1 MNNLHILN
9 LAKYEAPVISESKR
23 NEWVTYGDN
32 NEYFDFL
39 IERYKNSTTNNAI
52 INNISRLIYGRGL
65 FALDANKKPNEYAQ
79 MMALFNQDCLRKLCF
94 ELKAL
99 GQCAIQVH
107 YDKNHK
113 KILKAYHI
121 PVQLLAPEKCNK
133 DGEIEAYY
141 YSDNWEDIKKFPPKR
156 IDAFGY
162 SNNEVEILY
171 IKPYS
176 LGMKYF
182 SYVDYQGAI
191 SYALLEEEVANYLIN
206 EVQNSFSGTKIVNFN
221 NGVPTPEQQDTI
233 TSQVLGKLTGSQGRK
248 VIVSFNDNVETRT
261 SVEDIPLNDAPDH
274 YTYLSEECLRKIML
288 GHNVTS
294 PLLFGIASSNGFS
307 SNADELRNSTVL
319 FENMVI
325 KPYQELLIDG
335 LDKILAFNDVSLKL
349 YFQTLNPLD
358 ADGNLTTD
366 NNKRRLL
373 ESINNLSPLVANKV
387 IETLTPNE
395 IRSIV
400 GLPPEQG
407 GSDLETGLNLSKDS
421 VVAQSLIDLGE
432 DPNENWL
439 LIDESAVDYDNDDKE
454 NEMLSKELKPS
465 LFSKIVNLVST
476 GDNRPNI
483 RSSQDEVIDG
493 VKFIT
498 RYVYAGETTE
508 KSREFCKRMIA
519 ANKIY
524 RKEDIIS
531 MGSQAVNKGWGPNGA
546 DNYSIWLYKGGGSCH
561 HRWNKRVYATFSGKA
576 IDVNSKELKQVA
588 VRKAE
593 KLGYVVKND
602 PKVSTL
608 PKDMPN
614 QGFLP
619 TNKRFQ

>member
-79 MMALFNQDCLRKLCF
+79 MMSLFNQDCLRKLCF

-307 SNADELRNSTVL
+307 SNADELKNSFIL
-319 FENMVI
+319 FDNMVI
-325 KPYQELLIDG
+325 KPFQDLLIAN
-335 LDKILAFNDVSLKL
+335 LDRILAFNGISLKL
-349 YFQTLNPLD
+349 AFRTLQPLEF
-358 ADGNLTTD
+358 T
-366 NNKRRLL
+366 
-373 ESINNLSPLVANKV
+373 
-387 IETLTPNE
+387 
-395 IRSIV
+395 
-400 GLPPEQG
+400 
-407 GSDLETGLNLSKDS
+407 DLENVQTEEQKAEETGVELSKDS
-421 VVAQSLIDLGE
+421 VIAQSLIDLGE

-498 RYVYAGETTE
+498 RYVYAGETTD

>member
-9 LAKYEAPVISESKR
+9 LAKYEPPQVVESKR
-23 NEWVTYGDN
+23 EDWVTYGDKN
-32 NEYFDFL
+32 SYFTFL
-39 IERYKNSTTNNAI
+39 VDRYKNSTTNNAI

-79 MMALFNQDCLRKLCF
+79 MMALFNQDCLRKLAF

-141 YSDNWEDIKKFPPKR
+141 YSDNWDDVKKYAPQR
-156 IDAFGY
+156 ISAFGY

-182 SYVDYQGAI
+182 SYVDYQGAL
-191 SYALLEEEVANYLIN
+191 SYAMLEEEVANYLIN

-221 NGVPTPEQQDTI
+221 NGVPTPEQQDQI
-233 TSQVLGKLTGSQGRK
+233 TSQVLGKLTGSNGRK

-307 SNADELRNSTVL
+307 SNADELKNSTIL
-319 FENMVI
+319 FDNMVI
-325 KPYQELLIDG
+325 KPFQDLLISG
-335 LDKILAFNDVSLKL
+335 LDRILAFNGISLKL
-349 YFQTLNPLD
+349 AFRTLQPLEF
-358 ADGNLTTD
+358 T
-366 NNKRRLL
+366 
-373 ESINNLSPLVANKV
+373 
-387 IETLTPNE
+387 
-395 IRSIV
+395 
-400 GLPPEQG
+400 
-407 GSDLETGLNLSKDS
+407 DLENTQNEEQVAEETGTMLSKDS
-421 VVAQSLIDLGE
+421 VIAQALIDLGE
-432 DPNENWL
+432 DEPENAI

-454 NEMLSKELKPS
+454 NETLSKELKPS
-465 LFSKIVNLVST
+465 LFSKLVNLVST

-483 RSSQDEVIDG
+483 RSNQDEVIEG
-493 VKFIT
+493 IKFLT
-498 RYVYAGETTE
+498 RYVYAGHTTE
-508 KSREFCKRMIA
+508 KSREFCKRMIDA
-519 ANKIY
+519 KKIY
-524 RKEDIIS
+524 RKEDIIKMS
-531 MGSQAVNKGWGPNGA
+531 VQAVNEGWGPNGT
-546 DNYSIWLYKGGGSCH
+546 DTYSIWLYKGGGNCN
-561 HRWNKRVYATFSGKA
+561 HRWNKRVYATFSGKS

-608 PKDMPN
+608 PKDMPYN
-614 QGFLP
+614 GFLP
-619 TNKRFQ
+619 TNKIYGK

>member
-9 LAKYEAPVISESKR
+9 LAKYEAPEVVESKR
-23 NEWVTYGDN
+23 EDWVTYGEN
-32 NEYFDFL
+32 NDYFNFL
-39 IERYKNSTTNNAI
+39 IDRYKNSTTNNAI

-79 MMALFNQDCLRKLCF
+79 MMALFNQDCLRKLAF

-107 YDKNHK
+107 YDKAHK

-141 YSDNWEDIKKFPPKR
+141 YSDNWDDTRKYKPNR
-156 IDAFGY
+156 ISAFGY

-182 SYVDYQGAI
+182 SYVDYQGAL
-191 SYALLEEEVANYLIN
+191 SYAMLEEEVASYLIN
-206 EVQNSFSGTKIVNFN
+206 EVQNSFSGTKVVNFN
-221 NGVPTPEQQDTI
+221 NGVPTPEQQDQI

-307 SNADELRNSTVL
+307 SNADELKNSTIL
-319 FENMVI
+319 FDNMVI
-325 KPYQELLIDG
+325 KPFQDLLISG
-335 LDKILAFNDVSLKL
+335 LDKILSFNGISLKL
-349 YFQTLNPLD
+349 AFRTLQPLEF
-358 ADGNLTTD
+358 T
-366 NNKRRLL
+366 
-373 ESINNLSPLVANKV
+373 
-387 IETLTPNE
+387 
-395 IRSIV
+395 
-400 GLPPEQG
+400 
-407 GSDLETGLNLSKDS
+407 DLENTQNEEQVAEETGTMLSKDS
-421 VVAQSLIDLGE
+421 VIAQSLIDLGE
-432 DPNENWL
+432 EPNENWI
-439 LIDESAVDYDNDDKE
+439 LIDENAVDYDNDDIE
-454 NEMLSKELKPS
+454 NEKLSKEPKQS
-465 LFSKIVNLVST
+465 LLSKVVNLVST
-476 GDNRPNI
+476 GDARPNI
-483 RSSQDEVIDG
+483 RSKQDEVIEG
-493 VKFIT
+493 IKFLT

-508 KSREFCKRMIA
+508 KSREFCKKMSTS
-519 ANKIY
+519 NKIY
-524 RKEDIIS
+524 RKEDILKMS
-531 MGSQAVNKGWGPNGA
+531 TQAVNEGWGPNGT
-546 DNYSIWLYKGGGSCH
+546 DTYSIWLYKGGGNCS

-602 PKVSTL
+602 KLVSTL
-608 PKDMPN
+608 PKDMPYN
-614 QGFLP
+614 GFLP
-619 TNKRFQ
+619 TNKIYGK